1 MSGICALGGGN
12 AKSLIGKAEVFF
24 HLCVKFVLNLKCQSN
39 DWNGHQCFLKRTTAG
54 LLCTDFKTGHTDF
67 NPVH

>member
-1 MSGICALGGGN
+1 MCTWRGEREKFDR
-12 AKSLIGKAEVFF
+12 KSRGFF
-24 HLCVKFVLNLKCQSN
+24 HLCVKFVLNLKCESN